1 MQPDNHNTAP
11 SARRHTLSEA
21 ARLAELRKFAG
32 DGLKFILPLGISV
45 ALVLWLCH
53 RVDIHTMVQTIR
65 HGCDYRWIVLMMA
78 ITTLSHIIRGIRWG
92 IQLRGVG
99 IPRMSVTAE
108 SVSIF
113 GAYALNLIFSGLGEA
128 WRCIYITRRE
138 HASFLKVVGTDLGDR
153 SSDAVMVIL
162 ITLVAVIVAQP
173 ALVSFADHYAVGRDI
188 KDVLADPWTW
198 CIAAAV
204 IGCLWTILHFCR
216 HYRVVENVDDGID
229 RMWDGFKVLFTMK
242 GRGMYLVLTIG
253 IWTCYFLETYV
264 CFYAFPFTR
273 ELIHQPGM
281 AYGLVPGLVAFVFG
295 SFSMA
300 VPSNG
305 GLGPW
310 NLAVMFALSLFGI
323 GQADAAAF
331 TVVMWTFQAAM
342 LVMLG
347 LFSAAY
353 IFFTKDKDPE
363 PSSTSTSP
371 SPISASKTSAS
382 AAEVSHN

>member
-1 MQPDNHNTAP
+1 MLSEKQDSLP
-11 SARRHTLSEA
+11 SGRKPTISEA
-21 ARLAELRKFAG
+21 ARLADLRKYAG

-45 ALVLWLCH
+45 ALVVWLFH
-53 RVDIHTMVQTIR
+53 RVDIDSIEETIR

-92 IQLRGVG
+92 IQLRAVG

-128 WRCIYITRRE
+128 WRCIYVTRRE
-138 HASFLKVVGTDLGDR
+138 HASFLRVVGTDLGDR
-153 SSDAVMVIL
+153 SSDAVMVVL
-162 ITLVAVIVAQP
+162 ITLVALIVAQP

-188 KDVLADPWTW
+188 RDVLVDPWTW
-198 CIAAAV
+198 CIVAAV
-204 IGCLWTILHFCR
+204 IGCLWTVLHFCR
-216 HYRVVENVDDGID
+216 HYRVIENVDNGID
-229 RMWDGFKVLFTMK
+229 RMWDGFKVLFTMR
-242 GRGMYLVLTIG
+242 GRGMYLVLTVG

-281 AYGLVPGLVAFVFG
+281 AYGLVTGLVAFVFG

-300 VPSNG
+300 ASSNG
-305 GLGPW
+305 GLWPG

-323 GQADAAAF
+323 GQSDAAAF
-331 TVVMWTFQAAM
+331 TIVMWTFQAAM

-347 LFSAAY
+347 IFSAGY
-353 IFFTKDKDPE
+353 IFLNKDKPHAVVTSQ
-363 PSSTSTSP
+363 PSHSGD
-371 SPISASKTSAS
+371 
-382 AAEVSHN
+382 VSEKP